1 MPAPDL
7 PPRQVTLLLCDRDG
21 ALLGTL
27 PAFEVTV
34 PWWQE
39 VGDVVAG
46 AREHHGADVTVLRL
60 LPSTAPWPAA
70 GRPGDLPGGGREHSR
85 RAARALAGLGGRPH
99 GRAPAAPARTRG
111 PVARPWTWPGPTA
124 ALAAAGRSRTGPAV
138 QVRTWNLSSI
148 WRLPTAAGDAW
159 LKVVPPF
166 FAHEGAMLR
175 RLDPTVVPPLIA
187 ADGPRVLLSD
197 VPGDDHWG
205 APAPVLLRVLGMLVR
220 LQQEWAGRG
229 GRAGGVGAP
238 DWRVERFLPAV
249 ARLLEV
255 SAPEL
260 DAGTLAALRALEK
273 GLPERFEQIAACGVP
288 DTLVHGDF
296 HPGNTR
302 GSAAPDGRSV
312 LLDWGDC
319 GIGNPLLD
327 QAAFLASID
336 EEHRE
341 PVRAEWARLW
351 RDGVPGCDPE
361 RAAHLVAPVSAL
373 RQALIYRMFLDGIEP
388 DERVYHSGDPRH
400 WLERAAQL
408 ASAD

>member
-60 LPSTAPWPAA
+60 LPSTAPWPAVGGPVTYLAEVASTPAVRLDPWPDSA
-70 GRPGDLPGGGREHSR
+70 GDPMAEHPLRLPYARPGGPALDLAWADGE
-85 RAARALAGLGGRPH
+85 
-99 GRAPAAPARTRG
+99 
-111 PVARPWTWPGPTA
+111 
-124 ALAAAGRSRTGPAV
+124 LAAAGRPRTGPAV

-197 VPGDDHWG
+197 IPGDDHWG
-205 APAPVLLRVLGMLVR
+205 APAPVLLRVLRMLVR
-220 LQQEWAGRG
+220 LQQGWVGRVG
-229 GRAGGVGAP
+229 ELEAVGAP

-255 SAPEL
+255 SGPEL
-260 DAGTLAALRALEK
+260 DAPTLGALRALER
-273 GLPERFEQIAACGVP
+273 GLPERFEQIADCGVP

-302 GSAAPDGRSV
+302 GSAAPNGRSV

-373 RQALIYRMFLDGIEP
+373 RQTLIYRMFLDSIEP
-388 DERVYHSGDPRH
+388 DERVYHRGDPKH
-400 WLERAAQL
+400 WLDRAAQL

>member
-60 LPSTAPWPAA
+60 LPSTAPWPAVGGPVTYLAEVASMPAVRLEPWPDSA
-70 GRPGDLPGGGREHSR
+70 GDPMAEHPLRLPYARPGGPALDLAWADGE
-85 RAARALAGLGGRPH
+85 
-99 GRAPAAPARTRG
+99 
-111 PVARPWTWPGPTA
+111 
-124 ALAAAGRSRTGPAV
+124 LAAAGRPRTGPAV

-205 APAPVLLRVLGMLVR
+205 APAPVLLRVLRMLVR
-220 LQQEWAGRG
+220 LQQGWVGLVGELEA
-229 GRAGGVGAP
+229 VGAP
-238 DWRVERFLPAV
+238 DWRVERFA
-249 ARLLEV
+249 ARRRAASGGER
-255 SAPEL
+255 ARARRP
-260 DAGTLAALRALEK
+260 DARRAAGPR
-273 GLPERFEQIAACGVP
+273 
-288 DTLVHGDF
+288 T
-296 HPGNTR
+296 
-302 GSAAPDGRSV
+302 GSARA
-312 LLDWGDC
+312 
-319 GIGNPLLD
+319 
-327 QAAFLASID
+327 
-336 EEHRE
+336 
-341 PVRAEWARLW
+341 VRADR
-351 RDGVPGCDPE
+351 
-361 RAAHLVAPVSAL
+361 
-373 RQALIYRMFLDGIEP
+373 
-388 DERVYHSGDPRH
+388 
-400 WLERAAQL
+400 
-408 ASAD
+408 